1 MSLSESR
8 RGSRESS
15 VTPNFC
21 MDTKLLK
28 FEALVKK
35 IHDALGG
42 HYHDIG
48 FARKYNSYPYV
59 DLNLKIL
66 ERMDNTTPIK
76 QIGTDKF
83 NNANY
88 LSPNYPLNLIYD
100 LKKMN
105 EYACIVFLY
114 SDTFSEFFAA
124 FTTSYRDFCEWCEK
138 WLYNELSEAPE
149 NKKIELTNEFIDI
162 INKYSSERS
171 KVFAIYFLFWA
182 LFVLAVDDNEKEKHL
197 SEICDY
203 ARIFNVTDDEM
214 IGIVN
219 VVKYIVQDETFDIS
233 KTECL
238 SEYFHYFTTVRILE
252 LYDRN

>member
-1 MSLSESR
+1 MSLSESL
-8 RGSRESS
+8 RGSS

-42 HYHDIG
+42 HYHDIDHDID
-48 FARKYNSYPYV
+48 FDRKYNIHPYV

-88 LSPNYPLNLIYD
+88 LSPNFPLNLIYD

-105 EYACIVFLY
+105 EYACIIFL
-114 SDTFSEFFAA
+114 
-124 FTTSYRDFCEWCEK
+124 
-138 WLYNELSEAPE
+138 
-149 NKKIELTNEFIDI
+149 
-162 INKYSSERS
+162 
-171 KVFAIYFLFWA
+171 
-182 LFVLAVDDNEKEKHL
+182 
-197 SEICDY
+197 
-203 ARIFNVTDDEM
+203 
-214 IGIVN
+214 
-219 VVKYIVQDETFDIS
+219 
-233 KTECL
+233 
-238 SEYFHYFTTVRILE
+238 
-252 LYDRN
+252 

>member
-1 MSLSESR
+1 MSLSESL
-8 RGSRESS
+8 RGSRGSS

-42 HYHDIG
+42 HYRDID
-48 FARKYNSYPYV
+48 FARKYNTHPYV

-88 LSPNYPLNLIYD
+88 LSPNLPLNLIYD

-105 EYACIVFLY
+105 EYACI
-114 SDTFSEFFAA
+114 E
-124 FTTSYRDFCEWCEK
+124 TS
-138 WLYNELSEAPE
+138 P
-149 NKKIELTNEFIDI
+149 
-162 INKYSSERS
+162 
-171 KVFAIYFLFWA
+171 
-182 LFVLAVDDNEKEKHL
+182 
-197 SEICDY
+197 
-203 ARIFNVTDDEM
+203 
-214 IGIVN
+214 
-219 VVKYIVQDETFDIS
+219 VK
-233 KTECL
+233 
-238 SEYFHYFTTVRILE
+238 
-252 LYDRN
+252 

>member
-1 MSLSESR
+1 MSLSESL
-8 RGSRESS
+8 RGSS

-42 HYHDIG
+42 HYHDID
-48 FARKYNSYPYV
+48 FDRKYNIHPYV

-88 LSPNYPLNLIYD
+88 LSPNFPLNLIYD

-105 EYACIVFLY
+105 EYACIIFLY
-114 SDTFSEFFAA
+114 SDIFSEFFAV
-124 FTTSYRDFCEWCEK
+124 FTTSSFDFDEWCRK

-162 INKYSSERS
+162 INKYSSEHS
-171 KVFAIYFLFWA
+171 KVFAINFLFWA

-238 SEYFHYFTTVRILE
+238 SEYFHYFPPTVRILE